1 MQDRVTRLASTV
13 GRVIAEALRNARAER
28 LILLDDGSGEAE
40 LAARWCGGELP
51 CGSVL
56 RVRGPRDDAL
66 ESHLQVVEEVLGSGE
81 TEFDNRVELKEP
93 GSRTEIRRLIGRLLA
108 SRHHGLV
115 ASPVNRTVA
124 LLESAPIPEP
134 LLPLGDLWASR
145 VAELTGSWS
154 GPPHVRRLAEACGG
168 IQDLDAALTRWARRD
183 EGPEPA
189 RAGLSRSAHA
199 QLSAAIESARFART
213 RVGLIPK
220 LGDNTAGIDLS
231 A

>member
-1 MQDRVTRLASTV
+1 MQDRETRLASTV

-40 LAARWCGGELP
+40 LAARWCDAELP
-51 CGSVL
+51 RGSVL
-56 RVRGPRDDAL
+56 RVRAPRDDAL
-66 ESHLQVVEEVLGSGE
+66 ESHLQVLEEVLGSGE
-81 TEFDNRVELKEP
+81 TELDHSLGLKEP
-93 GSRTEIRRLIGRLLA
+93 GSTTEIRRLIARLLA
-108 SRHHGLV
+108 NQNNGLV
-115 ASPVNRTVA
+115 ANPVNRTVV

-145 VAELTGSWS
+145 VAELTGSWR
-154 GPPHVRRLAEACGG
+154 GPPHIRNLAEACGG
-168 IQDLDAALTRWARRD
+168 IHDLDAALTRWARRD

-189 RAGLSRSAHA
+189 RTGLTRSAHT
-199 QLSAAIESARFART
+199 QLSTAIESARFART